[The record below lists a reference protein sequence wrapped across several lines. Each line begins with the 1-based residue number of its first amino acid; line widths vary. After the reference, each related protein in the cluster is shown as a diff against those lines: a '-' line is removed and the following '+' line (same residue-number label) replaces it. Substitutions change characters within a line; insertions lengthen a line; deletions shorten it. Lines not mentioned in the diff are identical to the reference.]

1 MRLVLLPLGVCLA
14 ACTVHTYEP
23 APQPAPTTIVVPPTP
38 GSVGTVVT
46 TPPPPPPPGSTII
59 RSP

>member
-1 MRLVLLPLGVCLA
+1 MRIALLIPMLLSMA

-23 APQPAPTTIVVPPTP
+23 APQPTTVVVPATGPTP
-38 GSVGTVVT
+38 GTTVVP
-46 TPPPPPPPGSTII
+46 TPPPGGTTII

>member
-1 MRLVLLPLGVCLA
+1 MRLVLLPMGLCLA

-23 APQPAPTTIVVPPTP
+23 APQPTPTTIVVPATP